1 MLLKTTDI
9 KCFSKKNTFRIG
21 SGYSTQLPGVAF
33 GHFLYLGHFRHLQ
46 QSGFLAKFIAGV
58 AWLAF
63 TTVLWPTPFLRAG
76 LNMLAIELIVA
87 GLLGSV
93 LLVTVADTL
102 PWIAAVA
109 VGVTVL
115 SLALAQRRGLRG

>member
-1 MLLKTTDI
+1 MEISLSQLAIWQKVL
-9 KCFSKKNTFRIG
+9 IG
-21 SGYSTQLPGVAF
+21 YSVVGYSTQLPGVAF

-46 QSGFLAKFIAGV
+46 QAGFFAKLIAGI

-76 LNMLAIELIVA
+76 LNMLAIELIVV
-87 GLLGSV
+87 GLIGSV
-93 LLVTVADTL
+93 LVVTIADTL
-102 PWIAAVA
+102 PWIATVLAA
-109 VGVTVL
+109 VTVL